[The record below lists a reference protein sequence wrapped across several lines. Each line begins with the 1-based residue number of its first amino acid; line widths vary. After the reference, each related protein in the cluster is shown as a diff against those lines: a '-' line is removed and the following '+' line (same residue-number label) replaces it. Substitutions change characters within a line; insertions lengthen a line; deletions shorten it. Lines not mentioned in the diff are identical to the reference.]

1 MAYNFIF
8 RACIA
13 AAILSLALTNTYA
26 QQKKQARDT
35 VYKTSP
41 ITVTATRQEAA
52 TLSVPLAV
60 TVVPKELMSNC
71 QGYGLDNILT
81 FVPGVLAQ
89 SRAGNHDVRIVIR
102 GFGARGS
109 GERSN
114 AGTSR
119 GLRFY
124 LDGIPETEPDGRTAF
139 DLIDIAGA
147 SSVEVVR
154 SNASALWG
162 NAGGGVVNI
171 SSVPTSNNP
180 FVEAQIQAGSFG
192 FLKNSLRA
200 ASPTDLGKVFVSFNN
215 TTFDGW
221 RNHSESANTQFNAGL
236 VNNIGA
242 RTKFGIF
249 MAGST
254 NIFRIPGPLNQTQ
267 FDLDPTQA
275 QNDTLIYKP
284 TYVER
289 DERRFNRLGRIGT
302 TFEHALSS
310 STSVGGTGFLQSKYL
325 QRSERNTFRDFN
337 RYHTGGNFYLKNT
350 MKLSGDIQS
359 NFIIGADEQYQDGAI
374 LFYSLINGGRGTL
387 QQDKREGANNFGIFA
402 QEDMQINEQLSVILG
417 ARYDNITYYSENFL
431 ESGESEDRSF
441 SQITPKF
448 GITYRLTPEHTIYA
462 NIGGGVEVPAGNETD
477 PAPTFGDDTLHVI
490 NPLLEPISST
500 TFEIGYKTATNAY
513 LLGDATISADIAAY
527 MITIKNDI
535 IPYRGGRFYFT
546 AGETRRLGGELG
558 LGISWPSGLS
568 LLVAATLSNNKYVD
582 YKVDSVYYNKNL
594 AGRFAD
600 YKDNK
605 VAGLPDFFSTIRL
618 RFEPEFAA
626 GAFIESDMRFMSEY
640 YVNDGNTLTVPSY
653 ILFDAA
659 AGYELNISEAFGAKV
674 YARYANLTDAKYA
687 ASAWINP
694 DMPSK
699 TLPAYIEPGLAA
711 NITAGLTLTWHPNK

>member
-1 MAYNFIF
+1 MNNNLIF
-8 RACIA
+8 RISLA
-13 AAILSLALTNTYA
+13 AAAFSIALASASA
-26 QQKKQARDT
+26 QQKKQVKDT

-52 TLSVPLAV
+52 DLSVPLAV
-60 TVVPKELMSNC
+60 TIVPKELMNNRR
-71 QGYGLDNILT
+71 GYGLDEVLT

-89 SRAGNHDVRIVIR
+89 SRAGNHDARIVIR

-162 NAGGGVVNI
+162 NAGGGIVNI
-171 SSVPTSNNP
+171 SNVPAANDP
-180 FVEAQIQAGSFG
+180 FIEAQVQAGNFG

-200 ASPTDLGKVFVSFNN
+200 ASPTDLGKAFVSFNN

-221 RNHSESANTQFNAGL
+221 RTHSESANTQFNAGL
-236 VNNIGA
+236 VNNMGA
-242 RTKFGIF
+242 RTKFGVFI
-249 MAGST
+249 AGAS

-267 FDLDPTQA
+267 FDTDPTQA

-284 TYVER
+284 TYVMR

-302 TFEHALSS
+302 TFEHTLSR

-350 MKLSGDIQS
+350 MKLSDNLQS
-359 NFIIGADEQYQDGAI
+359 NLIVGADEQYQDGAI
-374 LFYSLINGGRGTL
+374 LFYSLVNGGRGTL
-387 QQDKREGANNFGIFA
+387 LQDKREGANNFGIFT
-402 QEDMQINEQLSVILG
+402 QEDMQINEQLNIVIG

-431 ESGESEDRSF
+431 VPGESEDKSF
-441 SQITPKF
+441 TQITPKF
-448 GITYRLTPEHTIYA
+448 GVTYRITPEHTVYT
-462 NIGGGVEVPAGNETD
+462 NFGGGVEVPAGNETD
-477 PAPTFGDDTLHVI
+477 PVPTYGDDTLHVI
-490 NPLLEPISST
+490 NPLLEPIRST
-500 TFEIGYKTATNAY
+500 TIEIGYKTVANADF
-513 LLGDATISADIAAY
+513 LGDATVSADVAAY

-558 LGISWPSGLS
+558 LGIRWLNGLS
-568 LLVAATLSNNKYVD
+568 LWAAVTLSDNRYVN
-582 YKVDSVYYNKNL
+582 YKIDSVYYNKSL
-594 AGRFAD
+594 AGKSAD

-605 VAGLPDFFSTIRL
+605 AAGLPDFFSTIRL
-618 RFEPEFAA
+618 RFEPEFVA
-626 GAFIESDMRFMSEY
+626 GTFIEADMRLMGEY
-640 YVNDGNTLTVPSY
+640 YVDDANTLTVPSY
-653 ILFDAA
+653 AVFDAA
-659 AGYELNISEAFGAKV
+659 AGYDLKISDALGAKI
-674 YARYANLTDAKYA
+674 YARYANLTDARYA

-699 TLPAYIEPGLAA
+699 TLPAYIEPGLAG
-711 NITAGLTLTWHPNK
+711 NITAGLTLTWYPGK

>member
-1 MAYNFIF
+1 MNNNFIF
-8 RACIA
+8 RICLVAVA
-13 AAILSLALTNTYA
+13 LSITFASASA
-26 QQKKQARDT
+26 QQKKQTKDT

-41 ITVTATRQEAA
+41 ITVIATRQEAA

-60 TVVPKELMSNC
+60 TVVPKELMSNRR
-71 QGYGLDNILT
+71 GYGLDEVLT
-81 FVPGVLAQ
+81 YVPGVLTQ

-102 GFGARGS
+102 GYGARGS

-147 SSVEVVR
+147 SSIEVVR

-162 NAGGGVVNI
+162 NAGGGIVNI
-171 SSVPTSNNP
+171 TSVPTTNDP
-180 FVEAQIQAGSFG
+180 FLEAQIQAGSFG

-200 ASPTDLGKVFVSFNN
+200 SSPTDIGKVFVSFNN

-221 RNHSESANTQFNAGL
+221 RDHSASANTQFNAGL
-236 VNNIGA
+236 VNNMGA

-249 MAGST
+249 LTGAT

-267 FDLDPTQA
+267 FDADPTQA

-284 TYVER
+284 TYVMR

-302 TFEHALSS
+302 TFEHALSR
-310 STSVGGTGFLQSKYL
+310 STSVGGMGFLQSKYL

-337 RYHTGGNFYLKNT
+337 RYHTGGNLYLKNT
-350 MKLSGDIQS
+350 MKLSDNMQS
-359 NFIIGADEQYQDGAI
+359 NFIVGTDEQYQDGAI
-374 LFYSLINGGRGTL
+374 LFYSLINGSRGTL

-402 QEDMQINEQLSVILG
+402 QEEMQINEQFSVMVG

-431 ESGESEDRSF
+431 VSGESEDKSF
-441 SQITPKF
+441 TQITPKF
-448 GITYRLTPEHTIYA
+448 GLTYRITPEHTVYV
-462 NIGGGVEVPAGNETD
+462 NFGGGIEVPAGNETD
-477 PAPTFGDDTLHVI
+477 PSPTYGDDTLHVI
-490 NPLLEPISST
+490 NPLLEPIRST
-500 TFEIGYKTATNAY
+500 TMEVGYKTVTNADF
-513 LLGDATISADIAAY
+513 LGDAVISADIAAY
-527 MITIKNDI
+527 LISVKNDI

-558 LGISWPSGLS
+558 LGIRWANGLS
-568 LLVAATLSNNKYVD
+568 MLASATFSNNKYVN
-582 YKVDSVYYNKNL
+582 YTVDSVYYNKSL
-594 AGRFAD
+594 AGKVAD

-605 VAGLPDFFSTIRL
+605 VAGIPDLFSTIRL
-618 RFEPEFAA
+618 HFEPEFAA
-626 GAFIESDMRFMSEY
+626 GAFIEADMRLVGEY
-640 YVNDGNTLTVPSY
+640 YVNDANTLTVPSY
-653 ILFDAA
+653 TVFDAA
-659 AGYELNISEAFGAKV
+659 AGYELKISEAFGAKI
-674 YARYANLTDAKYA
+674 YARYANLTNVKYV

-699 TLPAYIEPGLAA
+699 TLPAYIEPGLAG
-711 NITAGLTLTWHPNK
+711 NITAGLTLTWHPGK